1 MLKKVFYNLG
11 VLFSLLAICWI
22 VTGSIIEFHQ
32 KYVYHKYVDLV
43 QTHLTKSNEKDSR
56 KYFKL
61 LDKNQNYQKGSGF
74 NNDVINNTSEI
85 AVLNLSEKST
95 FSRYLFDLL
104 TPEYNT
110 QNILRGPPIV

>member
-1 MLKKVFYNLG
+1 MFKRIFHNLG
-11 VLFSLLAICWI
+11 VLFSMLAICWI

-32 KYVYHKYVDLV
+32 KYVFHNYLDLV
-43 QTHLTKSNEKDSR
+43 QTHISKSNEKDSR

-61 LDKNQNYQKGSGF
+61 LDKNQNFQNGKGFTSDF
-74 NNDVINNTSEI
+74 INNTSEI
-85 AVLNLSEKST
+85 AVLNLSEKSI

-110 QNILRGPPIV
+110 QNILRGPPVV

>member
-1 MLKKVFYNLG
+1 MLKRVFHKIG

-32 KYVYHKYVDLV
+32 KYVCHNYLDLV
-43 QTHLTKSNEKDSR
+43 QTHFNKAPEKDSK
-56 KYFKL
+56 KYFKF
-61 LDKNQNYQKGSGF
+61 LDKNQNFQKGPGF
-74 NNDVINNTSEI
+74 NIDVINNTSEI

-95 FSRYLFDLL
+95 FSRYLFDLR